1 MIGIKNIKKFKSKY
15 IYCRDITL
23 IKALKILF
31 CTVALPLRVAC
42 QAEKAK
48 KITLSS
54 PTIWSNIPE
63 NESVRIEY
71 PD

>member
-1 MIGIKNIKKFKSKY
+1 Y
-15 IYCRDITL
+15 IYYRDNTL
-23 IKALKILF
+23 INPLKILF
-31 CTVALPLRVAC
+31 CTVTLPLRVAC

-63 NESVRIEY
+63 KESVRIEC